1 MHIDEERQKVLDNLP
16 AEEPRSRLEPF
27 RQFILRWR
35 REGRSYKR
43 IRQILHDECHVQ
55 VAHATLFKFVQRRSR
70 ARKAQP
76 KPPAEPVVM
85 TEYPTALPAPG
96 PEPGQTTAFIGLRLQ
111 RSPEELAAQREAIR
125 AAYNKPVVPQ
135 EKPKKLFVYDPDKPP
150 INKNY

>member
-43 IRQILHDECHVQ
+43 IRQILHDECHVK

-76 KPPAEPVVM
+76 KSQAEPVVM

-96 PEPGQTTAFIGLRLQ
+96 PEPSQTTAFIGLRLQ

-135 EKPKKLFVYDPDKPP
+135 EAPKKRFVYDPDKPP